1 MYQSVSRPE
10 RLEGARDRS
19 PFLPPPLHHSAA
31 ELNTSTAAGDMTTL
45 EDGQHDVSLSEL
57 KKKMAEF
64 AKERDWDQFHT
75 PRNLLLALVGE
86 VGELSEIFQ
95 WKGEVPRGLLGWEDE
110 EKQHLG
116 EELSDVL
123 LYLVRLSDIC
133 GVDLGKAVL
142 RKLEINATKYPVKLS
157 KGSSKK
163 HNQIINSLPP
173 TTTTTN
179 SDSSSSNIK
188 DGGSHDAV

>member
-1 MYQSVSRPE
+1 
-10 RLEGARDRS
+10 
-19 PFLPPPLHHSAA
+19 
-31 ELNTSTAAGDMTTL
+31 MTTL
-45 EDGQHDVSLSEL
+45 PDDVSLSQL
-57 KKKMAEF
+57 KTKMADF
-64 AKERDWDQFHT
+64 AKERDWEQFHT

-95 WKGEVPRGLLGWEDE
+95 WKGEVPRGLPDWKDE

-142 RKLEINATKYPVKLS
+142 RKLEINATKYPVNLC

-163 HNQIINSLPP
+163 HNQII
-173 TTTTTN
+173 TN
-179 SDSSSSNIK
+179 SD
-188 DGGSHDAV
+188 GGSCNINDGMPHDGV